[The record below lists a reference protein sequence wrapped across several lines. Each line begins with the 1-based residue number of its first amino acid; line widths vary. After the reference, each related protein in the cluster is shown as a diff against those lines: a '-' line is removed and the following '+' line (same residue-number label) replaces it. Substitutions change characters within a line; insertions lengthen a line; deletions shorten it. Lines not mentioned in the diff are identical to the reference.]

1 LERPESQS
9 TTAPVVNNGDEDSQ
23 DYGDWSGF
31 EEVALQDET
40 KQAAEHFLSVA
51 YDSLHRMLSNC
62 FGADCQ
68 PEETLLVKI
77 VDTWTQ
83 AAAFLVQ
90 YGLKKWDTYLAY
102 SRESWSSL
110 RDTAQTRKFTSY
122 FLPKII
128 HAAGN
133 DVYLSNK
140 STFLGF
146 WMRSLVERES
156 MLKFQNEFTSTLL
169 DCDAGNPILRNLPFE
184 RDPVTGRYKISQTEF
199 RMRRLSLISSVL
211 ENMRESYRAASGREA
226 AALKQEY
233 AEMLR
238 AMMKA
243 MKENF
248 EVTNSNH
255 PSYPKHR

>member
-1 LERPESQS
+1 VERSESQS
-9 TTAPVVNNGDEDSQ
+9 IIAPLINADEDSQ

-31 EEVALQDET
+31 EEVVLQDET

-51 YDSLHRMLSNC
+51 YDSLHRMLSNY

-83 AAAFLVQ
+83 TAAFLVQ
-90 YGLKKWDTYLAY
+90 YGLKKWDTYLEY

-110 RDTAQTRKFTSY
+110 RDTAQTRKFAPY

-128 HAAGN
+128 HAGN
-133 DVYLSNK
+133 DVYHSNK

-156 MLKFQNEFTSTLL
+156 MLKFQNEFTATLL
-169 DCDAGNPILRNLPFE
+169 DCDSGNPILSNLPFE
-184 RDPVTGRYKISQTEF
+184 RDRVTGRFKISQTEF
-199 RMRRLSLISSVL
+199 RNRRLSLISSVL
-211 ENMRESYRAASGREA
+211 ENMRETYKAASGREA

-248 EVTNSNH
+248 EVNSIPH
-255 PSYPKHR
+255 PYLPHR